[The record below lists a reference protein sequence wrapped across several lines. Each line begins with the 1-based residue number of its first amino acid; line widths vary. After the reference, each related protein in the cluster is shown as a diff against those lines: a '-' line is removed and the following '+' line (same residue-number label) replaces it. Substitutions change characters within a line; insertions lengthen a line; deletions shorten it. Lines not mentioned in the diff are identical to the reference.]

1 MIPKSTRRAAV
12 VVTLTIG
19 LLAGCAAE
27 HLHRDGLA
35 AIDQGHY
42 QEGIAMLEQAAQ
54 SEPDN
59 ATYRLDLKA
68 RREAVVQRMIA
79 TADAARHAGQ
89 LDEADALYRAIL
101 GIESGNN
108 RAQRGIDG
116 VAADRRHADL
126 VAQAEADLGRGEIE
140 QAEAK
145 VNAVLAENPGFEP
158 ANALRTRIDDA
169 RGPVNVVPRLHPRD
183 NHAVSLQFRDA
194 NTKMVFEA
202 LSRQTGINFV
212 FDKDVRSD
220 SKTTIFLK
228 QVPVEQAIELV
239 LGQNQL
245 ARQVLSD
252 NMVLIYP
259 NNAQKQK
266 DYQDQIVKTIYLT
279 NADPK
284 QAQTLLKT
292 VLNAKT
298 LFIDER
304 ANQIVI
310 RDTPEMVR
318 MAEKLLASLDL
329 PEPEVMM
336 EVEVLE
342 ITRNKLEQLGINYP
356 TGATF
361 SMTAPDGGKFYFSDY
376 DKQNSDTITATPLSA
391 SVDLLKQVGV
401 TNLLASP
408 RIRAR
413 NKEKAKV
420 LIGSRVPVITNSV
433 TPTSSG
439 TSVVTGSV
447 QYLDVG
453 LTLEVE
459 PTIYLDGEVAIK
471 VDFEIS
477 TIVKEVRT
485 GGDSE
490 SDQGTLAY
498 EIGTRN
504 AHTLLRLKDGETQI
518 LAGLIQDRDTQSSSH
533 IPGLGDIPIVG
544 RLFGSMHK
552 TNDKT
557 EIVLS
562 ITPRIIRSQPRP
574 ASRDTEFWY
583 GTESSV
589 RSAPLG
595 AADAAAESAA
605 EPQAADGDATPVV
618 LSETSGGAA
627 PGQQAAVPAPV
638 APTTSWAGPGEV
650 KVGQDFDLTLKFD
663 GGGEMKGVRTQIRY
677 EPGTVQLVS
686 AEAGDVVPDEAR
698 ASAVPRINQIAGV
711 VQLVANA
718 SGDATIHG
726 TGSLLVLHFKALA
739 PSAASKITMQVAA
752 IAASGVNV
760 PPAAQAPF
768 VVVVTP

>member
-1 MIPKSTRRAAV
+1 M
-12 VVTLTIG
+12 
-19 LLAGCAAE
+19 
-27 HLHRDGLA
+27 
-35 AIDQGHY
+35 
-42 QEGIAMLEQAAQ
+42 
-54 SEPDN
+54 
-59 ATYRLDLKA
+59 
-68 RREAVVQRMIA
+68 
-79 TADAARHAGQ
+79 
-89 LDEADALYRAIL
+89 
-101 GIESGNN
+101 
-108 RAQRGIDG
+108 
-116 VAADRRHADL
+116 
-126 VAQAEADLGRGEIE
+126 
-140 QAEAK
+140 
-145 VNAVLAENPGFEP
+145 
-158 ANALRTRIDDA
+158 
-169 RGPVNVVPRLHPRD
+169 
-183 NHAVSLQFRDA
+183 
-194 NTKMVFEA
+194 
-202 LSRQTGINFV
+202 
-212 FDKDVRSD
+212 
-220 SKTTIFLK
+220 
-228 QVPVEQAIELV
+228 
-239 LGQNQL
+239 
-245 ARQVLSD
+245 
-252 NMVLIYP
+252 
-259 NNAQKQK
+259 
-266 DYQDQIVKTIYLT
+266 
-279 NADPK
+279 
-284 QAQTLLKT
+284 
-292 VLNAKT
+292 
-298 LFIDER
+298 
-304 ANQIVI
+304 
-310 RDTPEMVR
+310 
-318 MAEKLLASLDL
+318 
-329 PEPEVMM
+329 
-336 EVEVLE
+336 
-342 ITRNKLEQLGINYP
+342 
-356 TGATF
+356 
-361 SMTAPDGGKFYFSDY
+361 
-376 DKQNSDTITATPLSA
+376 
-391 SVDLLKQVGV
+391 
-401 TNLLASP
+401 
-408 RIRAR
+408 
-413 NKEKAKV
+413 
-420 LIGSRVPVITNSV
+420 PVITNSV

-459 PTIYLDGEVAIK
+459 PTIYLDGDVAIK
-471 VDFEIS
+471 VDLEVS

-504 AHTLLRLKDGETQI
+504 ANTLLRLKDGETQI

-595 AADAAAESAA
+595 AADPAAESAA
-605 EPQAADGDATPVV
+605 EPQPVDGDATPVV
-618 LSETSGGAA
+618 LSEPSDGAA

-638 APTTSWAGPGEV
+638 APTTSWVGPGEV
-650 KVGQDFDLTLKFD
+650 KVGQDFDVTLKFD

-686 AEAGDVVPDEAR
+686 AEAGDVVPDDAR
-698 ASAVPRINQIAGV
+698 ASAVPRVNQVAGV